1 MSEEIKDLLET
12 LVLMERNNLDHLIR
26 TGQAIKWRKGIEQL
40 QQENKELKRQDFKLK
55 EMLKD
60 KGKDTK
66 FSQRLF
72 EDTIQPNVLL
82 RLKWLKEYGDNLNS
96 DEIKEILN
104 YIDFLQNRVTPDNIV
119 FLQNKRLMGINTEH
133 VIELNHYIE
142 FEKWLEKELF
152 NKTQIHFQYSLAL
165 RRCYDKLQEL
175 KEGKK

>member
-1 MSEEIKDLLET
+1 MSEEQIKELEK
-12 LVLMERNNLDHLIR
+12 VVDMPR
-26 TGQAIKWRKGIEQL
+26 IEEYILQL

-96 DEIKEILN
+96 DEIKEI
-104 YIDFLQNRVTPDNIV
+104 
-119 FLQNKRLMGINTEH
+119 E
-133 VIELNHYIE
+133 
-142 FEKWLEKELF
+142 
-152 NKTQIHFQYSLAL
+152 
-165 RRCYDKLQEL
+165 
-175 KEGKK
+175 